1 MESVLFAFILVV
13 AVVLFATRALPF
25 EAASVLTIAALCLSG
40 ILTPQEALSGFSN
53 QATITIAAMFI
64 LSAALIKTGAL
75 DFLVGLLR
83 TRARNEMS
91 RLIILLALVVGFASA
106 FLNNTPVVVMMI
118 PVVLALSRHGDMKPS
133 KLLLPVSYFAI
144 LGGTCT
150 VIGTSTNLLV
160 DQLYRSHGGPGFDIF
175 EFAPLGV
182 CYFLLGFL
190 YIFLM
195 YKRLLPDRTPLSA
208 MLPEDRGAKFVT
220 ELIVGAD
227 APLVGR
233 ILKEVLPLDQKDVR
247 LLEIVR
253 GEQVIFAVT
262 ALEKAI
268 EPQDSLIV
276 EGTPQGITE
285 FIDRHGVKIASVVE
299 DEKRVQ
305 VRSMDLAI
313 AEAVVLPD
321 SPFVGRQ
328 VAGLGLN
335 RLYGVKIMAV
345 QRHGRQHRYYLRGM
359 RLRGGDVLL
368 LQADRRGLDAIR
380 ETGSVMVVEGVDQ
393 LIVQRT
399 RAPLALGTL
408 LAVIVLATM
417 KVAPLSVLAV
427 GGAGLLMATSCLRPR
442 DALAALDAPV
452 LFLIAGSIPL
462 GLGLEKTGLAQ
473 LIVDG
478 AMGVLGQL
486 GPLAVL
492 SGFYLLTSIFSA
504 FISNNATAVLMAPL
518 AFIVSDTMG
527 LDPRPFLVAIAYG
540 ASASF
545 ATPVGYQTNMI
556 VMGPGGYT
564 FGDFFRFGL
573 PLNILLWA
581 AATLLIP
588 MFWPLT

>member
-1 MESVLFAFILVV
+1 MESVLFAVILVV

>member
-1 MESVLFAFILVV
+1 VESVLFAVILVV